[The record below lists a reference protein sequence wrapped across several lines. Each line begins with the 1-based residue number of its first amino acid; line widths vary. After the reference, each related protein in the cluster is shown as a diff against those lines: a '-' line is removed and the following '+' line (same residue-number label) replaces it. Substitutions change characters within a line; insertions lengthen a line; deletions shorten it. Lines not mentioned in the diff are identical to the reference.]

1 MGYDCVIIGS
11 GVAGLTAALYLARDN
26 KKITIIEN
34 SNIGGVTAT
43 LENIE
48 NYPGYEKISGLE
60 LIQNMVMQV
69 SKLGVNIDFM
79 TPDLIDFDNKC
90 ILIGKNVIN
99 YRTLIIASGT
109 SNNRLNIS
117 NEDDYRFR
125 GISYCAVCDGSLY
138 KGKRVVVVTD
148 GYSGIESIK
157 YLENITDDLT
167 VIDLTDKVQ
176 DDRLK
181 IYSNSKL
188 IALEGNSNLERVVI
202 EDSNGMHSVI
212 NCDGLFVS
220 LGRATD
226 ISLYKD
232 SLNIK
237 NGHIVTDENMHTN
250 IDGVYA
256 AGDIRDKSLRQIVTA
271 CNDGAIAACEAI
283 KYLSRLK

>member
-11 GVAGLTAALYLARDN
+11 GVAGLTAALYLARAN

>member
-1 MGYDCVIIGS
+1 MEYDCVIIGS
-11 GVAGLTAALYLARDN
+11 GVAGLTAALYLARAN

-43 LENIE
+43 LEKIE

-60 LIQNMVMQV
+60 LVQNMVMQV

-79 TPDLIDFDNKC
+79 TPGPIDFDKKC
-90 ILIGKNVIN
+90 IYVGKNTIH
-99 YRTLIIASGT
+99 YKTLIIASGT

-125 GISYCAVCDGSLY
+125 GVSYCAVCDGSLY

-148 GYSGIESIK
+148 GYSGIESIN
-157 YLENITDDLT
+157 YLKNITNDLT
-167 VIDLTDKVQ
+167 VIDLTDKVK
-176 DDRLK
+176 DDKLK
-181 IYSNSKL
+181 IYSNCKVISLAGKHS
-188 IALEGNSNLERVVI
+188 LEKVEIKNSDGKQSIIL
-202 EDSNGMHSVI
+202 
-212 NCDGLFVS
+212 CDGLFVS

-226 ISLYKD
+226 ISLYKYN
-232 SLNIK
+232 LKIK
-237 NGHIVTDENMHTN
+237 SGHIVTDENMHTN

-283 KYLSRLK
+283 KYLSKLK